1 MWVTERKKS
10 KVKRESFFKENTD
23 LYLTKKKILI
33 YLMVLIL
40 SSFLQPEVLEQIQN
54 LKELWMDNNSLQI
67 LPGVWTFILHNQII
81 VWYSEL
87 LTLQ

>member
-67 LPGVWTFILHNQII
+67 LPGV
-81 VWYSEL
+81 
-87 LTLQ
+87 